1 MGLAGGLRKYLS
13 LEPLGMKLKKMS
25 GAIIFLFCNLL
36 FVIVFGLMVCF
47 LLEQWP
53 MTTDEGDNTDA
64 RLGRRQSKCVT
75 DENDKSVLITG
86 IIKWNPFPKSLSNK
100 RRIRTYNST
109 SLLDK
114 TDEKPQVLT
123 FFSPLRIP

>member
-100 RRIRTYNST
+100 CRIRTYNST